1 MDIKSRKKTAKKFV
15 AFCFF
20 FSIYMYLYIIYISI
34 YLVKKKLT
42 QKENDRFCG
51 SESENF
57 SSKNSGTA
65 ILHTLTFC
73 WQQFFHLAAI
83 LSAYEGSANRRII
96 TCKNSTVNKGAYNVP
111 IYRPYVY
118 IIICIHTYIYI
129 YIQIHVYTYVYI
141 VIYTYMYV

>member
-1 MDIKSRKKTAKKFV
+1 MDIQKKNCQEICCL
-15 AFCFF
+15 CFF
-20 FSIYMYLYIIYISI
+20 SLVFIYINIYIYI

-42 QKENDRFCG
+42 QKENDRFCA

-73 WQQFFHLAAI
+73 GQQFFHLAAI

-96 TCKNSTVNKGAYNVP
+96 TFKDSTLNKGAHDVP

-118 IIICIHTYIYI
+118 INIYTYVYIIYM
-129 YIQIHVYTYVYI
+129 QIHVYTYVYI
-141 VIYTYMYV
+141 VIYTYMYM